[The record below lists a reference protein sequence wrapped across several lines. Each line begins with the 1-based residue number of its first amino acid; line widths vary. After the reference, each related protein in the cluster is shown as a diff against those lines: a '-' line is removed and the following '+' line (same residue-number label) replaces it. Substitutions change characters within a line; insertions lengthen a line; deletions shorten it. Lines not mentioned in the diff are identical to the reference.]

1 MKSNKITNII
11 VAIILLVAGAL
22 LLIFPEDTLRWIILI
37 VGVILILTGLFKL
50 KDYFD
55 IRKKIEATPILLS
68 SILLLLLGVIFVVF
82 TGFVM
87 SFILTFGIIL
97 SIMVGISI
105 LFKFVVTI
113 MNYSPTK
120 LWKISMLSSTL
131 FLILAIMMFIVLM
144 NSNGVDLIRII
155 GIYFIIEGILALV
168 ETFYPSETIIEIK
181 RKGIIIEA
189 DIDDEE

>member
-1 MKSNKITNII
+1 MKNNKITNII
-11 VAIILLVAGAL
+11 VAIILLMGGAL

-50 KDYFD
+50 KDYLD
-55 IRKKIEATPILLS
+55 IRKKIDATPILLS
-68 SILLLLLGVIFVVF
+68 SILLLLLGVIFVAF

-87 SFILTFGIIL
+87 NFILTFGIVL
-97 SIMVGISI
+97 SIIVGISI

-113 MNYSPTK
+113 TNYSPTN
-120 LWKISMLSSTL
+120 LWKISMFSSTI
-131 FLILAIMMFIVLM
+131 FLILAIVMFIVLI

-155 GIYFIIEGILALV
+155 GIFFIIEGILALI
-168 ETFYPSETIIEIK
+168 ETLYPSEMIVEIK
-181 RKGIIIEA
+181 RESIIIEA

>member
-1 MKSNKITNII
+1 MKNNKITNII
-11 VAIILLVAGAL
+11 VAIILLMGGAL

-50 KDYFD
+50 KDYLD
-55 IRKKIEATPILLS
+55 IRKKIDATPILLS
-68 SILLLLLGVIFVVF
+68 SILLLLLGVIFVAF

-87 SFILTFGIIL
+87 NFILTFGIIL
-97 SIMVGISI
+97 SIIVGISI

-113 MNYSPTK
+113 TNYSPTN
-120 LWKISMLSSTL
+120 LWKISMFSSTI
-131 FLILAIMMFIVLM
+131 FLILAIVMFIVLI

-155 GIYFIIEGILALV
+155 GIFFIIEGILALI
-168 ETFYPSETIIEIK
+168 ETLYPSEMIVEIK
-181 RKGIIIEA
+181 RESIIIEA

>member
-120 LWKISMLSSTL
+120 LWKISMLSSTI
-131 FLILAIMMFIVLM
+131 FLILAIAMFVVLI

-168 ETFYPSETIIEIK
+168 ETFYSSETIIEIK
-181 RKGIIIEA
+181 REGIIIEA

>member
-1 MKSNKITNII
+1 MKNNKITNII
-11 VAIILLVAGAL
+11 VAIILLMGGAL

-50 KDYFD
+50 KDYLD
-55 IRKKIEATPILLS
+55 IRKKIDTTPILLS
-68 SILLLLLGVIFVVF
+68 SILLLLLGVIFVAF

-87 SFILTFGIIL
+87 NFILTFGIVL
-97 SIMVGISI
+97 SIIVGISI

-113 MNYSPTK
+113 TNYSPTN
-120 LWKISMLSSTL
+120 LWKISMFSSTI
-131 FLILAIMMFIVLM
+131 FLILAIVMFIVLI

-155 GIYFIIEGILALV
+155 GIFFIIEGILALI
-168 ETFYPSETIIEIK
+168 ETLYPSEMIVEIK
-181 RKGIIIEA
+181 RESIIIEA